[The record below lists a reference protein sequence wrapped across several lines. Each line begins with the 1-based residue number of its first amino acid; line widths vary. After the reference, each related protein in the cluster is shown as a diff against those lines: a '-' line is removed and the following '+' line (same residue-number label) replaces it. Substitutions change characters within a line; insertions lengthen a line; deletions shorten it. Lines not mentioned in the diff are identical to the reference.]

1 MLSLF
6 SMADVAESTD
16 TAVPTRERIRT
27 GIWLGSG
34 ILPVPNADLLDKAA
48 LVFTPKAALAH
59 VRPQAHQAYLSS
71 GGTQVAGQAEYAR
84 QQHTSNL
91 KFAHKI
97 RTATQGGGAL
107 GPHPA
112 RDPV

>member
-6 SMADVAESTD
+6 STTDVAEPSS
-16 TAVPTRERIRT
+16 ARIRT

-48 LVFTPKAALAH
+48 LALMPEAALAY
-59 VRPQAHQAYLSS
+59 VRPQAHQAYLF
-71 GGTQVAGQAEYAR
+71 GNGTQVAGQTESVR

-97 RTATQGGGAL
+97 RIATQGGGAL

>member
-1 MLSLF
+1 MLNQF
-6 SMADVAESTD
+6 SMVNATEPSSARLGV
-16 TAVPTRERIRT
+16 

-34 ILPVPNADLLDKAA
+34 NIPVPNADVLN
-48 LVFTPKAALAH
+48 KAALAFMPGAALAY
-59 VRPQAHQAYLSS
+59 VRPQVHQAYLFSN
-71 GGTQVAGQAEYAR
+71 GTQVAGQAEYVR

-91 KFAHKI
+91 KFAHKTRI
-97 RTATQGGGAL
+97 ATQSGGAL

>member
-1 MLSLF
+1 MLNTF
-6 SMADVAESTD
+6 STAYAAEPSS
-16 TAVPTRERIRT
+16 AQLRM

-34 ILPVPNADLLDKAA
+34 SGLFPVPEADQLN
-48 LVFTPKAALAH
+48 KAALASLPEAALAY
-59 VRPQAHQAYLSS
+59 VRPQAYQALISD
-71 GGTQVAGQAEYAR
+71 GTQVAGQAEQAR

-91 KFAHKI
+91 KFAHKTRI
-97 RTATQGGGAL
+97 ATQGGGAM

>member
-1 MLSLF
+1 MLNMF
-6 SMADVAESTD
+6 SMANVAEPSS
-16 TAVPTRERIRT
+16 ARLRM
-27 GIWLGSG
+27 GIWLGGVSF
-34 ILPVPNADLLDKAA
+34 PVPDADPLSKAA
-48 LVFTPKAALAH
+48 VASLPQAALAY
-59 VRPQAHQAYLSS
+59 VRPQAHQAYVLS

-91 KFAHKI
+91 KFAHKTRI
-97 RTATQGGGAL
+97 ATQGGGAL

>member
-1 MLSLF
+1 MLNMF
-6 SMADVAESTD
+6 SMVDVAEPSS
-16 TAVPTRERIRT
+16 ARLRA

-34 ILPVPNADLLDKAA
+34 ILPIPNADLLTKA
-48 LVFTPKAALAH
+48 TPADMPAAALAY
-59 VRPQAHQAYLSS
+59 VRPQERQAYLFSN
-71 GGTQVAGQAEYAR
+71 GTQVAGQAETAG

-91 KFAHKI
+91 KFAHKTRI
-97 RTATQGGGAL
+97 ATQGGGAL

>member
-1 MLSLF
+1 MLSLL
-6 SMADVAESTD
+6 SMADVAEPSC
-16 TAVPTRERIRT
+16 ARLRT

-34 ILPVPNADLLDKAA
+34 ILPVPKAGLMDKAA
-48 LVFTPKAALAH
+48 LAFLPEAALAH
-59 VRPQAHQAYLSS
+59 VRPQEHQAYLSS
-71 GGTQVAGQAEYAR
+71 NGTQVAGQAENAR

-97 RTATQGGGAL
+97 RIATQGGGAL